1 MKLVEITGDIL
12 DTMWFSC
19 VQGAYLEK
27 HWKRIW
33 VFDSREDA
41 NDAGSSQAAYTNIL
55 SKSLGDYLAPVTSEN
70 GIDLLIQMTSFG
82 YHAARGDKIIAVM
95 PTRESCVNVT
105 KKITGRDEVWP
116 FDFYEFELADN
127 DLLKDEEE

>member
-1 MKLVEITGDIL
+1 MKLFEITGDIL

-19 VQGAYLEK
+19 VQGQFIK
-27 HWKRIW
+27 GWRRIW

-55 SKSLGDYLAPVTSEN
+55 SKSLGDYLVPVSSEN
-70 GIDLLIQMTSFG
+70 GIDLLIQMTPDG
-82 YHAARGDKIIAVM
+82 YHASRKDKIIAVM

-105 KKITGRDEVWP
+105 KKITGRNEAWP
-116 FDFYEFELADN
+116 FDFYDFPLEDN
-127 DLLKDEEE
+127 DLLKDEE